1 MFWILRR
8 TRLAGAAA
16 FFNAINNN
24 SSSSGG
30 GASGSGSSGLSN
42 SNNNHPGNGA
52 KQGYDRLPADEG
64 HLTAASSDSGSDV
77 SEDSDYDELACN
89 VCDRTFCNAR
99 QLAHH
104 QEKKRHFACSSC
116 DSLFPSLEALHHHR
130 QQFQHW
136 TNHSPMEP
144 SCSSSSSADETSDDT
159 VSSEELERLL

>member
-1 MFWILRR
+1 MPALLR
-8 TRLAGAAA
+8 
-16 FFNAINNN
+16 
-24 SSSSGG
+24 
-30 GASGSGSSGLSN
+30 
-42 SNNNHPGNGA
+42 NGA

-64 HLTAASSDSGSDV
+64 HVTAASSDSGSDV

-136 TNHSPMEP
+136 TNHSPIEP